1 MIMKGLARIFWQITL
16 FALLFTVSGCEK
28 MSDSELLTSHVWKW
42 DKMTTD
48 STNEDVIS
56 IVAFSNALMTGG
68 VFTFH
73 SDGTYNLTVSAFT
86 YSEDGTWEL
95 VGDDILMLDD
105 DEMQIVKLDKEQL
118 VLQGDEVTDEYG
130 TYSYK
135 MYMKK

>member
-1 MIMKGLARIFWQITL
+1 MKGITRIFWQIAL

-28 MSDSELLTSHVWKW
+28 MSDGDLLTSHVWKW

-68 VFTFH
+68 VFTFR